1 MGSLRRLPCSVAD
14 HSRLIFEYTP
24 TENIEKERHMIQ
36 SLVRYA
42 AIALAASLTVA
53 TAEAHMKPASGSIHN
68 ACGAMKNAC
77 ASQKGHMKRT
87 RAAQKDHMKNACGS
101 NTK

>member
-1 MGSLRRLPCSVAD
+1 M
-14 HSRLIFEYTP
+14 T
-24 TENIEKERHMIQ
+24 Q

-53 TAEAHMKPASGSIHN
+53 TAEAHMKPASG
-68 ACGAMKNAC
+68 AMKNAC
-77 ASQKGHMKRT
+77 ASQKNHMKRT